1 MGMQV
6 QLKPLMEQINRV
18 KDLPAPEFGTL
29 QAWEA
34 RANAQRRAENG
45 ESSATDPSKSSHGL
59 GYGGTPMPFL
69 GDTKVILVSLP
80 PSFQFFIFLFFIYNC
95 SFVHY

>member
-45 ESSATDPSKSSHGL
+45 ESSANDPSKSSHGL

-80 PSFQFFIFLFFIYNC
+80 PSFQLFFLFFIIVVLCIIN
-95 SFVHY
+95 